1 MLALPLIAVLLPVV
15 AMTTSACADPAIVS
29 VRSSPVNGMTGRLN
43 VYVESIT
50 VRNVGTAAQP
60 SSLLQ
65 SVAIYQDGTKVGQ
78 LGIRP
83 LKPGASQTVHYRLE
97 RAAGARAGS
106 TQLRF
111 RLILSDPH
119 GVPITD
125 CSTGNDVY
133 RLTV

>member
-15 AMTTSACADPAIVS
+15 AMTSACADPAIVS
-29 VRSSPVNGMTGRLN
+29 VHSSPVNGMTGALN
-43 VYVESIT
+43 VYDTSIT

-78 LGIRP
+78 LGIQP
-83 LKPGASQTVHYRLE
+83 LKPGASQTVHYRVQ
-97 RAAGARAGS
+97 RAVGARAGT

-119 GVPITD
+119 GVPVTN
-125 CSTGNDVY
+125 CSTSNDVY